1 MTGLVE
7 RSATRADLAALTAL
21 YCAYEQ
27 EVRGAPDTDPE
38 DVSADWDAPG
48 FDMAS
53 GTLVL
58 ERDGRVVGY
67 AVLSGTES
75 DSVVDPALRGQGLE
89 ARLLAWLEA
98 QGTALEQFAPDADA
112 ELSALFAER
121 GWTPARRFWRMRRE
135 LDGPTPAPVWPADV
149 RVHEFE
155 RPADERPVHALV
167 QTAFAEIGGQHART
181 FEQWSASLLASA
193 TFEPALCPVVTVDGE
208 VVAAALSQSVGD
220 YGFVRQLAVARAQ
233 RGRGLGLALLHEC
246 FSRHR
251 DLGLPATVLGV
262 DAANATGAL
271 DLYAR
276 AGMRVVEQ
284 FTRWERGAPA

>member
-1 MTGLVE
+1 VRPTPTRRTSPPTGTAPGSTWRDTRVVE
-7 RSATRADLAALTAL
+7 RN
-21 YCAYEQ
+21 
-27 EVRGAPDTDPE
+27 
-38 DVSADWDAPG
+38 
-48 FDMAS
+48 
-53 GTLVL
+53 
-58 ERDGRVVGY
+58 GRVVGY
-67 AVLSGTES
+67 AVLCGTEA
-75 DSVVDPALRGQGLE
+75 DSVVHPALRDQDLQ

-98 QGTALEQFAPDADA
+98 GGTALEHYSADVDPA
-112 ELSALFAER
+112 LSQLFVER

-149 RVHEFE
+149 RVHAFE

-181 FEQWSASLLASA
+181 LEQWSASLLDTARFDA
-193 TFEPALCPVVTVDGE
+193 ALCPVVTVDAE

-220 YGFVRQLAVARAQ
+220 CGFVRQLAVVRSQ

-276 AGMRVVEQ
+276 AGMRAVEQ
-284 FTRWERGAPA
+284 FTRWERAAPA